1 MDYAY
6 DLRHGH
12 HPGGRLARAGQPCT
26 IGRSA
31 RSRSPIPLCGAVLRC
46 DRGGTGWLLCPGVVS
61 ATAAYLQRHASHDDT
76 DSTVA
81 KRPSTPAPAKA
92 RERPRRDLIRDA
104 LVRGVDLDRII
115 AEHGLPEDE
124 AGQEIAAIIAAN
136 RRVATKTAL
145 YDEAMRE
152 ARLDRA
158 LEVAMDEL
166 EAEQSDRRMS
176 GVAAICRIESARV
189 EMRVGAR
196 RAAAMD
202 REIDAQQQQSGK
214 VQLHRFVRAAFGL
227 EPRRGSHDAE

>member
-1 MDYAY
+1 M
-6 DLRHGH
+6 
-12 HPGGRLARAGQPCT
+12 
-26 IGRSA
+26 
-31 RSRSPIPLCGAVLRC
+31 AV
-46 DRGGTGWLLCPGVVS
+46 V
-61 ATAAYLQRHASHDDT
+61 
-76 DSTVA
+76 
-81 KRPSTPAPAKA
+81 
-92 RERPRRDLIRDA
+92 RERDRRERIRDA

-115 AEHGLPEDE
+115 AEHGLSEDE
-124 AGQEIAAIIAAN
+124 AGREIAAIIAAN

-214 VQLHRFVRAAFGL
+214 VHLHRFVRAAFGL